1 MFEGPLYD
9 DFLEKDQESNER
21 SCEQHHP
28 FFKFYVCAV
37 RGSID
42 PNGSAHIIPKI
53 IRELQ
58 KVEHLAAFFA
68 GYEFSRKSDR
78 PIFLGAWRAVQDRK
92 IIGRIPKSPRSGRLS
107 RIAVAWRVVWEASR
121 AEDNVPENRKDA
133 SEIPDAS
140 FLGLCRSR
148 NLCSGR
154 PVGRYSAAGFTTS
167 STTRLGRWVR
177 PAGNRV

>member
-58 KVEHLAAFFA
+58 KVEHLASFFA
-68 GYEFSRKSDR
+68 GYEFSKKSDR
-78 PIFLGAWRAVQDRK
+78 PIFLGAWRAVQDWK
-92 IIGRIPKSPRSGRLS
+92 ITGRMPKSPVPGDCRELRSHGVSCGKRVAQKIMCRKAGRMRPRFRTHPS
-107 RIAVAWRVVWEASR
+107 WVYAVPGSC
-121 AEDNVPENRKDA
+121 VPEDLSVVIRLRA
-133 SEIPDAS
+133 
-140 FLGLCRSR
+140 LQLLRRRGW
-148 NLCSGR
+148 
-154 PVGRYSAAGFTTS
+154 VGG
-167 STTRLGRWVR
+167 
-177 PAGNRV
+177 